1 MHNRRHIVIAA
12 VAGVAVAAV
21 LTFFAVSYR
30 QALFPAAQEAQAEA
44 PENPNGLNI
53 PSVDQMCK
61 ALGAADGDVL
71 AQCQTDENA
80 AAEFVIAWMG
90 FNGFLDGNGIDLQQI
105 QFTAS
110 LDQTDPLLPADSD
123 PSVGGSPDVDPVT
136 GQPYGGAFGSPAQ
149 LALYCLGSS
158 NDWMKMHEC
167 ISQNDPSTSLESAL
181 AGGSVGSDYD
191 PSAGSGDLGGAQ

>member
-30 QALFPAAQEAQAEA
+30 EALFPPAKQAQAEA
-44 PENPNGLNI
+44 PANPNGLNI

-61 ALGAADGDVL
+61 AQGAGDGDVL
-71 AQCQTDENA
+71 KQCQSDENA

-90 FNGFLDGNGIDLQQI
+90 FNGFLDGGGIDLQQI
-105 QFTAS
+105 QYTAS
-110 LDQTDPLLPADSD
+110 LDRTDPLADASTD
-123 PSVGGSPDVDPVT
+123 PSVGGSPSVDPIT
-136 GQPYGGAFGSPAQ
+136 GESSGTFGSPAQ

-167 ISQNDPSTSLESAL
+167 ISQNDPSTSLESAM
-181 AGGSVGSDYD
+181 AGGGTGSEND
-191 PSAGSGDLGGAQ
+191 PGAGLGDLGGAQ

>member
-30 QALFPAAQEAQAEA
+30 EALFPPDKQAEA
-44 PENPNGLNI
+44 EAPANPNALNI
-53 PSVDQMCK
+53 PSVDTMCK
-61 ALGAADGDVL
+61 TLGAAEGDPL
-71 AQCQTDENA
+71 KQCQADENA

-90 FNGFLDGNGIDLQQI
+90 FNGFLSEGGIDLQQI

-123 PSVGGSPDVDPVT
+123 PSVGGSPDIDPVT
-136 GQPYGGAFGSPAQ
+136 GTPVGGAFGSPAQ
-149 LALYCLGSS
+149 LALYCLGSTA
-158 NDWMKMHEC
+158 DWMRMHEC
-167 ISQNDPSTSLESAL
+167 ISQNDPSTSLEA
-181 AGGSVGSDYD
+181 AITGGGVGSEYD
-191 PSAGSGDLGGAQ
+191 PSAGLGDPGGAQ